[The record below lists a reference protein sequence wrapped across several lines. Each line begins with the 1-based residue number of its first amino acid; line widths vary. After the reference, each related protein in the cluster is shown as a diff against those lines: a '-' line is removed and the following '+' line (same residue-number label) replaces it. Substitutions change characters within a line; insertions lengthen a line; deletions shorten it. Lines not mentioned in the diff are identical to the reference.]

1 MSDLELHEANE
12 DERAAIFAKVHE
24 FWGGKFTVEAYVE
37 RCRKA
42 AHMRR
47 ATWYLGRT
55 EGEIVT
61 SLGAHPT
68 IFGLEGVLVPGF
80 SIASVHT
87 RPQDRGRGYA
97 PRLIEYVERVER
109 ERGARL
115 SVLYSDIDPAY
126 YARLGYRRAAAFGGE
141 TATAS
146 MTGSSMRSSGGVAV
160 EAFAPANQLNA
171 MASFYEA
178 AHGQRRFH
186 VHRAP
191 EYAEMLLAK
200 RPKDEYFWLQ
210 SCGGGRVGYAR
221 FEPVD
226 ERVKITDFALLPQH
240 ETLREAMYRA
250 LIGAAAERGYLRVG
264 GWLPDLPAAR
274 ACFEFA
280 PRQKEITMAKVLD
293 ARLILSDEAL
303 ATAEY
308 FNEIDHV

>member
-1 MSDLELHEANE
+1 
-12 DERAAIFAKVHE
+12 
-24 FWGGKFTVEAYVE
+24 
-37 RCRKA
+37 
-42 AHMRR
+42 MRR

-68 IFGLEGVLVPGF
+68 TFCLAGDLVEGF

-126 YARLGYRRAAAFGGE
+126 YARLGYRRAPSFDGYTA
-141 TATAS
+141 ATAIDS
-146 MTGSSMRSSGGVAV
+146 NSSEGCRLEPFDAAGSHEERSRLYDATHRHRPFYVARV
-160 EAFAPANQLNA
+160 
-171 MASFYEA
+171 
-178 AHGQRRFH
+178 G
-186 VHRAP
+186 
-191 EYAEMLLAK
+191 EYALMLPHK

-210 SCGGGRVGYAR
+210 QGRGETVGYAR
-221 FEPVD
+221 FESVA
-226 ERVKITDFALLPQH
+226 ERVKITDFALLPEH
-240 ETLREAMYRA
+240 ESLRETFYRL
-250 LIGAAAERGYLRVG
+250 LIGAAAERGYLHVG

-274 ACFEFA
+274 ACFEFG
-280 PRQKEITMAKVLD
+280 PRKKEITMAKVLD
-293 ARLILSDEAL
+293 PGLTLSDETL
-303 ATAEY
+303 AAAEF